1 MRFGRVMQTKTALAT
16 VTAVLVSGG
25 IAAATN
31 GGSDGTINACVDRDG
46 GVRIARKASDCSRH
60 ESPLTWNQKGPA
72 GPKGDRGAKG
82 ETGAK
87 GPAGPAGPKGAAGS
101 AGAAGVA
108 GPTGES
114 GPAGSKG
121 DVGPAGPAGAAGA
134 DGPKGDAGAP
144 GEAGPKGE
152 GGAPGEAGPA
162 GAAGP
167 KGDAG
172 SSVRSYSVG
181 SGESVRVPL
190 LGGDGE
196 IVLNGPGDQCRYEYH
211 NAGSATHVIYG
222 QDNAPTSVAAGATA
236 TVGLG
241 YPYGSPGHERA
252 VFEQGSARV
261 AKFEVAGYV
270 PAAVPGASG
279 AGCRFMVLL
288 SE

>member
-1 MRFGRVMQTKTALAT
+1 MQTKTALAT

-25 IAAATN
+25 IAAATG

-46 GVRIARKASDCSRH
+46 DVRIARKASDCTRH
-60 ESPLTWNQKGPA
+60 ESLLTWNQRGLE

-87 GPAGPAGPKGAAGS
+87 GATGS
-101 AGAAGVA
+101 AGAAGA
-108 GPTGES
+108 TGD
-114 GPAGSKG
+114 A
-121 DVGPAGPAGAAGA
+121 GPAGPAGA
-134 DGPKGDAGAP
+134 KGDAGATGDAGP
-144 GEAGPKGE
+144 AGPAGPAGAKGEAGAKGDA
-152 GGAPGEAGPA
+152 GPAGQQGEAGPA
-162 GAAGP
+162 GQDGGVGP
-167 KGDAG
+167 KGEQGDPG

-181 SGESVRVPL
+181 SGETVRVPL

-196 IVLNGPGDQCRYEYH
+196 VVLSGPGDQCRYEYR
-211 NAGSATHVIYG
+211 NAGSSTHVIYG
-222 QDNAPTSVAAGATA
+222 QDNSPTSVAAGATT

-241 YPYGSPGHERA
+241 YPYGSPGRERA
-252 VFEQGSARV
+252 VFDQGGNRA